1 MKNQLL
7 NLTIFATLLHAGQLQ
22 AQCPAATPVVNNTSI
37 ACGTAATLTATGS
50 TGYQWW
56 DQPSGG
62 TLLASSAT
70 YTTPV
75 LTTNTSYYVNGTD
88 VLPQTMMGLPAYS
101 GTFNGSVRGY
111 YFTSPVDFTITGLKI
126 PSDVSGLQN
135 IAVVKLTALPP
146 NYPTVTNSFT
156 TLFLTQNNPSTGII
170 AANIPVV
177 TGDIIG
183 ILGQADW
190 NNSFSPNLINFPTSI
205 AGQPVNIARLGMQ
218 FTLDVNPPQNLWTE
232 SISNNLSRIEM
243 YYTAPCSSS
252 RAQADVSVVPI
263 PVVATATDTSIC
275 AGTGTTLQTSGATTY
290 NWMPGNQP
298 GASLPVSPSATTT
311 YTVTGTNPNGCSNTD
326 SVTVVV
332 NPLPV
337 VNASA
342 STSTACLAD
351 GAVTLTGS
359 PANGTWS
366 GTGVTGSSF
375 NPGTAGLGTHTAYY
389 NYTDANGCSGSDSVA
404 ITVDVCLGTA
414 AQTLENAIGIFPSPN
429 NGTFTFTAG
438 ATLGDVQLMI
448 TDVQGRVVYLS
459 NENNVTAGFA
469 KQISLENA
477 TAGLYF
483 IHITSKEQQCT
494 KKVAVQQ

>member
-22 AQCPAATPVVNNTSI
+22 AQCSASTPVVSNTSI
-37 ACGTAATLTATGS
+37 NCGNAATLTATGS

-56 DQPSGG
+56 NQAVGG
-62 TLLASSAT
+62 TLLGSSAS
-70 YTTPV
+70 YTTPT
-75 LTTNTSYYVNGTD
+75 LTANTSYYVNGTGTE
-88 VLPQTMMGLPAYS
+88 PETMMGLPAYS
-101 GTFNGSVRGY
+101 ATFTGAVRGY
-111 YFTSPVDFTITGLKI
+111 YFTAPVDFTITGLKI

-135 IAVVKLTALPP
+135 IAVVKLTATPP
-146 NYPTVTNSFT
+146 LFPSTTNSFT
-156 TLFLTQNNPSTGII
+156 TLYLTQNDPSTGII
-170 AANIPVV
+170 AVNIPIV

-183 ILGQADW
+183 ILGQAGM
-190 NNSFSPNLINFPTSI
+190 NNSYTVSMPNFPTTI
-205 AGQPVNIARLGMQ
+205 AGQSVNIARLAASVSLGSS
-218 FTLDVNPPQNLWTE
+218 PPMD
-232 SISNNLSRIEM
+232 LSTQANGDFSRVEM
-243 YYTAPCSSS
+243 YYTAPCSSA

-342 STSTACLAD
+342 SDNTVCLAD
-351 GAVTLTGS
+351 AAVTLTGT

-366 GTGVTGSSF
+366 GPGVTGSSF

-389 NYTDANGCSGSDSVA
+389 NYTDANGCAGSDSVA
-404 ITVDVCLGTA
+404 ITVDVCLGAA

-438 ATLGDVQLMI
+438 ATLGDVQLII
-448 TDVQGRVVYLS
+448 TDVQGRVVYRA
-459 NENNVTAGFA
+459 NENNVTSGFT

-477 TAGLYF
+477 SAGLYF